1 MTGEKTPSVWVPL
14 CCGRVMRFNRFLRQD
29 GGAYGTFVCTL
40 CSKNIILEQEELP
53 AENAYGEG
61 SRILSVLGSPKPPKT
76 DRRKAY
82 DPLSE
87 AATDEPTL

>member
-1 MTGEKTPSVWVPL
+1 
-14 CCGRVMRFNRFLRQD
+14 MRFNKFLRQD

-61 SRILSVLGSPKPPKT
+61 SRVLSVLGSPKPPKT
-76 DRRKAY
+76 DRRKAH
-82 DPLSE
+82 DPLSP
-87 AATDEPTL
+87 AAADEPTL